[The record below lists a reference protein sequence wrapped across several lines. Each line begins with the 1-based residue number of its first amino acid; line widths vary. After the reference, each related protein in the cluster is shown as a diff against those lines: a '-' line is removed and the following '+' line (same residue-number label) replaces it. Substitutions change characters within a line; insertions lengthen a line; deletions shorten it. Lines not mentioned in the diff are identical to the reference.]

1 MYHTLWDHSLQEFDM
16 TCVQRLT
23 RNMYCVRLLTYDMLY
38 ANAILYIQVLIF
50 VVRRDLRQLQEQ
62 RLLPR

>member
-1 MYHTLWDHSLQEFDM
+1 M